1 MIIEVFAREAV
12 TERPFSVELAAEHR
26 MAERG
31 LETVLVQRHVILAFA
46 ADEQIVSHSA
56 VDALQRLIDGER
68 RTPGQAFG
76 GVRAGAVIGV
86 ADKPLFVQVMDV
98 VDAEL
103 YNKT

>member
-46 ADEQIVSHSA
+46 ADEQLVSHSA
-56 VDALQRLIDGER
+56 VDALQRLIDGDR
-68 RTPGQAFG
+68 RTPVQAFG
-76 GVRAGAVIGV
+76 GLRAGADIAEIGRASCRERGCQYV
-86 ADKPLFVQVMDV
+86 
-98 VDAEL
+98 
-103 YNKT
+103 